1 MNIDNLGNGLD
12 VNLGGAQGRNRHLT
26 QRSNAFD
33 QKSQMS
39 KVEFER
45 QVTALTN
52 TMNNPDLVKSLKDV
66 YGISW
71 ENKKMIYLIEKKFT
85 KMMADMLNEYEQVKR
100 REELFIQEKIR
111 QEMYD

>member
-1 MNIDNLGNGLD
+1 M
-12 VNLGGAQGRNRHLT
+12 T

-33 QKSQMS
+33 KKSEMS
-39 KVEFER
+39 KAEFER